1 MSADND
7 ADIQYMILI
16 GQRTLEETTKQVNK
30 LEAQYGRKLSA
41 DEKNDLMRRAEVKVR
56 KEYYAEQNREDL
68 LIELY
73 EAISME
79 HLMVEFYR
87 EVGEENRLVEL
98 YKQLGKEQDLRAI
111 YDGLK
116 IPYPGIE

>member
-7 ADIQYMILI
+7 AKRQRMMLI

-41 DEKNDLMRRAEVKVR
+41 DEQHDLMLRAEVKVR
-56 KEYYAEQNREDL
+56 KEYYAEQNREDM
-68 LIELY
+68 LIEFY
-73 EAISME
+73 EVTGRE

-87 EVGEENRLVEL
+87 EVGEETRLVEL
-98 YKQLGKEQDLRAI
+98 YRHLGREQDLRAI

-116 IPYPGIE
+116 IPYPDTA